1 MSVLVFLDPT
11 VAILLDTVFTGF
23 RPTSMQVVGIILI
36 FVGMALTFRKGREGE
51 LSVERNATSEI

>member
-1 MSVLVFLDPT
+1 MISVLVFLDPA

-36 FVGMALTFRKGREGE
+36 FVGMAFTFRKTKGE
-51 LSVERNATSEI
+51 K

>member
-1 MSVLVFLDPT
+1 MISVLVFLDPA

-36 FVGMALTFRKGREGE
+36 FVGMAFTFRKRK
-51 LSVERNATSEI
+51 VKK

>member
-1 MSVLVFLDPT
+1 
-11 VAILLDTVFTGF
+11 
-23 RPTSMQVVGIILI
+23 VVGIILI